1 MCLFPT
7 GGTGIQFPVGVYLN
21 QKLEK
26 KNVVFDLFQ
35 RTEYTILMYFLVGV
49 KQ

>member
-21 QKLEK
+21 KKLEEK
-26 KNVVFDLFQ
+26 KMSSLIFFNEQSILF
-35 RTEYTILMYFLVGV
+35 
-49 KQ
+49 